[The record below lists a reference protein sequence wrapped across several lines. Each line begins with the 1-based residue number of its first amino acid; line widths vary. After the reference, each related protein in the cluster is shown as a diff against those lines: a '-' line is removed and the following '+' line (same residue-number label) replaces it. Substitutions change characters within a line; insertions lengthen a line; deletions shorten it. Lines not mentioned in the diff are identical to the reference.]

1 MVPTVANM
9 AVDCANAY
17 QLALL
22 RSEVTGQPVH
32 PEGGPGDAETRI
44 TLPDG
49 TAPHFDPG
57 RAVLTN
63 PRATSSAS
71 SSPKRNGPRCPR
83 CPHSRHPT

>member
-17 QLALL
+17 QFALL

-49 TAPHFDPG
+49 SAPHFDPG
-57 RAVLTN
+57 RVVLTDPEGN
-63 PRATSSAS
+63 EFRILLAEAERASL
-71 SSPKRNGPRCPR
+71 PRCPQ
-83 CPHSRHPT
+83 SRHPT

>member
-9 AVDCANAY
+9 AIDCANAY

-49 TAPHFDPG
+49 TAPYFDPG
-57 RAVLTN
+57 RAVLTDPEGN
-63 PRATSSAS
+63 EFRILLAEAERASLPPVSA
-71 SSPKRNGPRCPR
+71 
-83 CPHSRHPT
+83 

>member
-9 AVDCANAY
+9 AIDCANAY

-44 TLPDG
+44 TRPKC
-49 TAPHFDPG
+49 TAPYFDPG
-57 RAVLTN
+57 QAVLTDPEDN
-63 PRATSSAS
+63 EFRILLAEADRASLPPVSA
-71 SSPKRNGPRCPR
+71 
-83 CPHSRHPT
+83 